1 MISLLVFWLHAQCH
15 LPFRACNAILVCLA
29 LIFKSAGI
37 VLDPPMYSTLPSV
50 MTALRADPIFQVC
63 PVCPTCRHVRTPNYS
78 FNLAL
83 TYDDVRVQGTVFHTV
98 V

>member
-1 MISLLVFWLHAQCH
+1 MIYLLVFWLHAQCH

-29 LIFKSAGI
+29 PIFKSAGI
-37 VLDPPMYSTLPSV
+37 VLDPLMYSTHPSV

-63 PVCPTCRHVRTPNYS
+63 PVCPACRQTPNYS
-78 FNLAL
+78 FNLAP